1 MKEIFDVI
9 PENNIIILSPHYDD
23 VPLTFGGYL
32 DGLSKNGLINS
43 KNIRIVQIFS
53 RSNYQARDDKGN
65 KDISLKRIQY
75 ATGIRLLEDLNC
87 LDDLLG
93 HGNYSYE
100 LKAEKECVMRQ
111 KAWKSGEMFEFPQGN
126 RENFDSE
133 DWQIYENIKSYAY
146 SWLSQENTAL
156 LLPLCV
162 KEHIDHVILREAVL
176 TVREEELKD
185 QANAVLYFGEDQP
198 YTGLANKNDWNKAEE
213 FLKGFVVERIDYLI
227 DENRKIDVIW
237 KHYPTQVEESY
248 RQGIFSRSHQLKL
261 INNSISGVE
270 RMYRIVSK
278 VH

>member
-1 MKEIFDVI
+1 MKPISEVI
-9 PENNIIILSPHYDD
+9 PEKNIILLSPHYDD

-32 DGLSKNGLINS
+32 NGLSKNGLIKI

-53 RSNYQARDDKGN
+53 RSNYQARDEKGN
-65 KDISLKRIQY
+65 KDTSLQRVQY

-93 HGNYSYE
+93 HGNYNYE
-100 LKAEKECVMRQ
+100 LKAENECVFRQ
-111 KAWKSGEMFEFPQGN
+111 KAWKAGEKFEFPQGN

-133 DWQIYENIKSYAY
+133 DWQIYDNIKKYAY
-146 SWLSQENTAL
+146 EWLMQQDTAL

-176 TVREEELKD
+176 TVREELKN
-185 QANAVLYFGEDQP
+185 QAKAVIYFGEDQP
-198 YTGLANKNDWNKAEE
+198 YTGLATKNDWDKAEE
-213 FLKGFVVERIDYLI
+213 FLQGQVVERIDYLI

-248 RQGIFSRSHQLKL
+248 REGIINRANQLKQARKAT
-261 INNSISGVE
+261 SGVE
-270 RMYRIVSK
+270 RLYRIVSK
-278 VH
+278 VQ